1 MKYFILE
8 IQKLDDTQYATLPV
22 QSADT
27 KEQAESIFYGILQYA
42 AISTIPCHSA
52 VIVDESG
59 FPIRHE
65 CYRHEQITNNNEG
78 GN

>member
-8 IQKLDDTQYATLPV
+8 IQKQTEDQYATLPV
-22 QSADT
+22 QMADT

-42 AISTIPCHSA
+42 AISTIPVHSV
-52 VIVDESG
+52 VILDESG

-65 CYRHEQITNNNEG
+65 SYRHEQTSTNEG